1 MSKRLVNLKP
11 LEKEIMEKANFLYL
25 CKYNGKEHL
34 RTCIREAITEL
45 TNLNEVQ
52 LCKVFDIFT
61 KDIDVP
67 EFDFEEYVEVIYKK
81 MQELGAE

>member
-1 MSKRLVNLKP
+1 MKVNLKP

-34 RTCIREAITEL
+34 RVCIREAIAEL
-45 TNLNEVQ
+45 THLNEVQ
-52 LCKVFDIFT
+52 MCKVFDLFV
-61 KDIDVP
+61 KDIGVL

-81 MQELGAE
+81 MQELGTE